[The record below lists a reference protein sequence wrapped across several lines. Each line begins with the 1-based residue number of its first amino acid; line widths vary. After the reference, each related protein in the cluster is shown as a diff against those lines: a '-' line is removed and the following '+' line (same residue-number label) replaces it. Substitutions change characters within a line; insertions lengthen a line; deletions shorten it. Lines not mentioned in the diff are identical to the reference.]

1 VLSLQTTID
10 RSKTHYPTPIAEKQ
24 SVDCGLSLQLAARE
38 TMCSFRQESWGLKKR
53 AASAAHVGSLPREV
67 STNRCAER
75 SAFQMRHSTG
85 AAELRPARF
94 YEAVPKRS
102 FSYPYGGSYLFGT
115 YYARRLLGS
124 PYVGSYYGSYYGPY
138 YANLYDPYYINY
150 YDPFLYPSSGCA
162 GRIRPCR

>member
-1 VLSLQTTID
+1 MQNTRSGLLGVLILVAVSETTL
-10 RSKTHYPTPIAEKQ
+10 
-24 SVDCGLSLQLAARE
+24 V
-38 TMCSFRQESWGLKKR
+38 
-53 AASAAHVGSLPREV
+53 LP
-67 STNRCAER
+67 
-75 SAFQMRHSTG
+75 TG

-138 YANLYDPYYINY
+138 YTNLYDPYYINY